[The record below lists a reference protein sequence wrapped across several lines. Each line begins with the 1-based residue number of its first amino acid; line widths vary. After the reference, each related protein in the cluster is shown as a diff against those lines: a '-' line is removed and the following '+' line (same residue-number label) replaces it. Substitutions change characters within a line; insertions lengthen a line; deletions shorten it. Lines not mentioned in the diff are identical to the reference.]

1 MPGVRIV
8 VGFAFVLYISVSILL
23 CILLPENPVIK
34 NFTKK
39 TEIEAKETNW
49 NQRNFKVIDDDNSFP
64 GSLGGLNYT
73 IRVFHTSLSLC
84 DVMPEDLSF
93 TPSDVDQHIAIML
106 STAECSIEQKAET
119 IVKFYKE
126 DNPSLKH
133 VLLYNDEQEE
143 TAIVPLMIRRDLP
156 LSIFMI
162 PSITAST
169 LLGDM
174 KTDPTFPLASKSVN
188 TNFIRQS
195 NADVGDKPRPI
206 SAPMITFMRLIRKL
220 VFSYIITALALVI
233 TGATILWL
241 WGNQLSIHVS
251 WSGVDLIYLSDEEP
265 AAKKKLMTEA
275 QVLSFPEIRYTCNG
289 GTCIPVDDDSSHD
302 EENPSSGPLTC
313 SICIEDFEE
322 GELVRVTPC
331 GHHYH
336 TDCIMPWLTTRSA
349 DCPVCKESFVEDEG
363 VKKE

>member
-1 MPGVRIV
+1 MPGVRKVI
-8 VGFAFVLYISVSILL
+8 GFACVLYISVSILL
-23 CILLPENPVIK
+23 CILLPENPITK
-34 NFTKK
+34 NLMKK
-39 TEIEAKETNW
+39 TEIEAKGANW
-49 NQRNFKVIDDDNSFP
+49 NQRNFKLIDNDNSFL
-64 GSLGGLNYT
+64 GSLGLNYT

-93 TPSDVDQHIAIML
+93 TPSDVDQNIAIML
-106 STAECSIEQKAET
+106 STAKCSIEQKAET
-119 IVKFYKE
+119 IIKFYKE

-143 TAIVPLMIRRDLP
+143 TAMVPLRVRRDLP

-162 PSITAST
+162 PSRTAST

-174 KTDPTFPLASKSVN
+174 KTDPRFPLASKSVN
-188 TNFIRQS
+188 TNFIR
-195 NADVGDKPRPI
+195 ADVGDKHPPI
-206 SAPMITFMRLIRKL
+206 STLMITSMRLIREL
-220 VFSYIITALALVI
+220 VSSCIITTLAMVI

-241 WGNQLSIHVS
+241 WGNELSIHVS
-251 WSGVDLIYLSDEEP
+251 WSGVDLIFLSDEEP

-275 QVLSFPEIRYTCNG
+275 QVLSFPEIKYTCNG